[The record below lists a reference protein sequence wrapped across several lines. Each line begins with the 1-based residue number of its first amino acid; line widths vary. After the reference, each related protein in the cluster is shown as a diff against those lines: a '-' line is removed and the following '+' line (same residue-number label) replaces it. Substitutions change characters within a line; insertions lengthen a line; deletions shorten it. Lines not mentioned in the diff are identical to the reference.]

1 MPDALATFAEKF
13 TAFKGYTVKTAE
25 RAHIA
30 KLFLKDSEEKSATVL
45 LMALRTLYGVEALY
59 WEPETIWLSLERE
72 HGIDLPVEARDKIQ
86 AAISVIRNPIF
97 YSDSL
102 VFQRTVQAFN
112 NELYD
117 PESLQECHPA
127 HMARAVYEANLLRGM
142 DPEEENTLPEL
153 DEDVQQYVA
162 VCLFRAGY
170 VCPPDQLRETA
181 DNILKLLSKGQ
192 GPFVEEVKKSW
203 ANLNRTALLG
213 HKFQETPLDVQ
224 LAQLAS
230 CHLYVTDQMTLL
242 ANDVLAIE
250 KNVIAP

>member
-1 MPDALATFAEKF
+1 MFNSLDIFASKF
-13 TAFKGYTVKTAE
+13 PKFKGYTVKTAE
-25 RAHIA
+25 RTHIA
-30 KLFLKDSEEKSATVL
+30 KNFLQNSEGKSAIVL
-45 LMALRTLYGVEALY
+45 LMALRNLYGIPSLY
-59 WEPETIWLSLERE
+59 WEPETIWLTLERDL
-72 HGIDLPVEARDKIQ
+72 GINLDLEARDKIQ

-112 NELYD
+112 DELYD

-170 VCPPDQLRETA
+170 VYPPDQLRETS
-181 DNILKLLSKGQ
+181 DNILKLLPKEQAS
-192 GPFVEEVKKSW
+192 FVSEVKKSW
-203 ANLNRTALLG
+203 ENMNKATLLER
-213 HKFQETPLDVQ
+213 KFQESPLDVQ
-224 LAQLAS
+224 LAQLSS
-230 CHLYVTDQMTLL
+230 CHLYITEQMTAM

-250 KNVIAP
+250 KNILS